1 MFNDK
6 STATF
11 RIDHLSSGC
20 LVRCCLP
27 ESEDLEKSSPP
38 WLSPPLFLFMLVD
51 ASASLPSLQKESTS
65 TVAFPMSP
73 MVICRKESSSSLS
86 EREAVTGD
94 SAKLWSGFI
103 CNGNHYCLNG
113 QKSVY
118 INLLTMCTSLN
129 DNGSNK
135 LEIIFR
141 IPIVM

>member
-20 LVRCCLP
+20 LVRCCFP
-27 ESEDLEKSSPP
+27 ESDDLEKSLPP
-38 WLSPPLFLFMLVD
+38 WLSPSLFLSVLVD
-51 ASASLPSLQKESTS
+51 ASASLHSLQKESTS

-103 CNGNHYCLNG
+103 WNGNHCCLRPKICIHKLINY
-113 QKSVY
+113 VY
-118 INLLTMCTSLN
+118 II
-129 DNGSNK
+129 K
-135 LEIIFR
+135 RQWE
-141 IPIVM
+141 